1 MPVGL
6 YTRRGKNGRTMYFRD
21 GKLISKKSYTASRGR
36 SRKQNKRRP
45 STTRR
50 RSTGNPRR
58 KNNMARYRRPAMP
71 HPSVTGLAAGL
82 SVASYLDTGFGK
94 KSPGV
99 VKALSESNISKAFN
113 ELTTNSIDLITS
125 QTGKKVLTTAI
136 VVAAAGGVAR
146 KWFPSIKLGGNK
158 LYFKI

>member
-1 MPVGL
+1 
-6 YTRRGKNGRTMYFRD
+6 
-21 GKLISKKSYTASRGR
+21 
-36 SRKQNKRRP
+36 
-45 STTRR
+45 
-50 RSTGNPRR
+50 
-58 KNNMARYRRPAMP
+58 MARYRRPAMP

-99 VKALSESNISKAFN
+99 IKALTESNITKALN

-125 QTGKKVLTTAI
+125 PSGKKVLTTAI

-146 KWFPSIKLGGNK
+146 KWFPSIRLGGS
-158 LYFKI
+158 KIYMRI

>member
-6 YTRRGKNGRTMYFRD
+6 YTRKGANGRRMYFRD
-21 GKLISKKSYTASRGR
+21 GKLISKKSYDT
-36 SRKQNKRRP
+36 SRKRKGSTRKGMRRK
-45 STTRR
+45 TARR
-50 RSTGNPRR
+50 AYTGNPRR
-58 KNNMARYRRPAMP
+58 KNMARYRKPAMP

-99 VKALSESNISKAFN
+99 IKALSESNVSKAFN

-125 QTGKKVLTTAI
+125 DSGKKVLTTAI

-146 KWFPSIKLGGNK
+146 KWFPSIKLGGSK
-158 LYFKI
+158 VYMRI

>member
-45 STTRR
+45 STTRG

-99 VKALSESNISKAFN
+99 IKALTESNITKALN

-125 QTGKKVLTTAI
+125 PSGKKVLTTAI
-136 VVAAAGGVAR
+136 VVAAAGGVVR
-146 KWFPSIKLGGNK
+146 KWFPSIRLGGS
-158 LYFKI
+158 KIYMRI